1 MNEEPPAQE
10 VLVQKSNAR
19 RVSRASANVKLSA
32 QEVLF
37 QKSNARRES
46 RASANVKLS
55 AKPSPRK
62 SPAKK
67 RR

>member
-10 VLVQKSNAR
+10 VLV
-19 RVSRASANVKLSA
+19 
-32 QEVLF
+32 